1 MYNKIHKNI
10 SKNNIKT
17 ITMDI
22 FDTVLMRKIWP
33 EDLQFIKVAELWLE
47 IFQRDFSQKI
57 TAFEIYSLRQY
68 IRNEI
73 FRSKYNYEIKEGEEF
88 DVSLELWFGSLVD
101 FIAEKYNKKLTDRRK
116 RSIVERMIEIELTVE
131 HKELFVNHDLI
142 SAISRIKIENP
153 DIKVYFASDMYL
165 STEQIKDLLKHFK
178 VEIFDDGVSSQS
190 VGASKSTGR
199 LFTRLSEV
207 FNIDL
212 FSNLHI
218 GDSLHS
224 DVFMATRVGCETI
237 HINSPRLRRFRTK
250 FGKLKLKTVKFFS
263 AKKDQEFFSSSLN
276 SEKNQA
282 AVWFNY
288 GLIFSQPLFIF
299 LRYVG
304 LVAKNTQANLLM
316 VSSEAKVFHDWGMK
330 ISPTDF
336 ARKNIFV
343 ANKLNRKC
351 MMRALVWFL
360 SKNHERFNAHSIQ
373 STINL
378 GEVSGSRS
386 EIYKF
391 YFGKDFPFSDLNIN
405 QRTEDEFFKAFLKDI
420 QGADEK
426 FTKHLRDSYDYV
438 CRFLPK
444 NQAEVVIVDVGW
456 GGTVQLLYA
465 EFLKLKGFSNKV
477 SGLYVGGHDHVEN
490 RTGINLPKNNYLLG
504 NVLSAENSR
513 LWNPVLWEYP
523 FTNKPQFDEDQN
535 RLRYIRKG
543 FEKGLQ
549 IFCGTRQNPIEYF
562 SSVIKPQIRRL
573 ISNPNTN
580 ETKIIGS
587 IRFDIGFVDESSFVI
602 CDTQQSRVSFW
613 RDLIKRP
620 RTILKN
626 RVFAPNYWTFA
637 IVKYYWLKPM
647 VALRNVY
654 RKIRGRV

>member
-1 MYNKIHKNI
+1 
-10 SKNNIKT
+10 
-17 ITMDI
+17 MDI

-33 EDLQFIKVAELWLE
+33 EDLQFMKVAELWLE
-47 IFQRDFSQKI
+47 IFQRNFSQKI

-68 IRNEI
+68 VRGEI
-73 FRSKYNYEIKEGEEF
+73 FRAKCAYEVEDDAEF

-116 RSIVERMIEIELTVE
+116 KLIVEQMIKIELAVE
-131 HKELFVNHDLI
+131 YEELFVNRDLI
-142 SAISRIKIENP
+142 SAISRIKIKNP
-153 DIKVYFASDMYL
+153 EIKVYFASDMYL
-165 STEQIKDLLKHFK
+165 STEQIKDLLKYFN
-178 VEIFDDGVSSQS
+178 VNIFDDGVSSRS

-199 LFTRLSEV
+199 LFTRISEK
-207 FNIDL
+207 FEIDL

-218 GDSLHS
+218 GDNLHS
-224 DVFMATRVGCETI
+224 DVFMAERAGCETI
-237 HINSPRLRRFRTK
+237 HINSPRFRRIRTK
-250 FGKLKLKTVKFFS
+250 FGKLKLKLIKFFT
-263 AKKDQEFFSSSLN
+263 AKSDREFFSGN
-276 SEKNQA
+276 FVNEKNQA
-282 AVWFNY
+282 AVWYNF
-288 GLIFSQPLFIF
+288 GFLFSQPLFIF

-304 LVAKNTQANLLM
+304 IAAKNTRANFLM
-316 VSSEAKVFHDWGMK
+316 VSSEAKVFYDWGMK
-330 ISPTDF
+330 ISPNDF
-336 ARKNIFV
+336 SKKNIFV

-360 SKNHERFNAHSIQ
+360 SKNHEQFNAHSIQ

-405 QRTEDEFFKAFLKDI
+405 QRTEEEFFKAFLKDI
-420 QGADEK
+420 QDADEK

-444 NQAEVVIVDVGW
+444 NQSEVVIVDVGW

-504 NVLSAENSR
+504 NVLSAENLK

-523 FTNKPQFDEDQN
+523 FTDKPQFDEDEN
-535 RLRYIRKG
+535 RLKYIKKG
-543 FEKGLQ
+543 FDKGLRV
-549 IFCGTRQNPIEYF
+549 FCGAQQNPIEYF
-562 SSVIKPQIRRL
+562 LSIIKPQVRRL
-573 ISNPNTN
+573 VSNPSID
-580 ETKIIGS
+580 EVKIIGS
-587 IRFDIGFVDESSFVI
+587 IRFDTGFVDEGSFVV
-602 CDTQQSRVSFW
+602 CDTRQSRIGFW
-613 RDLIKRP
+613 RDILRRP
-620 RTILKN
+620 RTTLKN

-637 IVKYYWLKPM
+637 IAKYYWLKPII
-647 VALRNVY
+647 VLRSVY
-654 RKIRGRV
+654 RKICRRA